1 MEHFNFTVRKKDRLT
16 QARLGVIRTPHG
28 KIKTPAF
35 MPVGTQATVKTI
47 TPEKLKEA
55 GAAIILSN
63 TYHLFIRPG
72 LEILKLH
79 KGLHNFMG
87 WDRPILTDSGGYQ
100 VFSLA
105 KLRKITKEG
114 VVFNSHHDGRRILF
128 TPENVVQTQE
138 IIGSDIAM
146 VFDECL
152 SYPSEKK
159 EVKKSLDLTLDWA
172 RRSKKAHRLRR
183 QALFGI
189 VQGGMY
195 ADLRRES
202 LERTVEID
210 FPGYALGGLSV
221 GEPPERMYEIVS
233 EIAPMMPAGK
243 PRYLMGVGYP
253 RDILQAVSSGIDMF
267 DCVIPTRYG
276 RNGSAFTMKGI
287 VVIRNAKYAKDTKPL
302 DPQCDCYVCKNF
314 TRSYLRHLINCGEIL
329 GASLVSYHNV
339 YFYLTFM
346 AHIRA
351 ALARGDFNDFK
362 RRFLRNYD
370 EKMR

>member
-1 MEHFNFTVRKKDRLT
+1 MRQFGFKIRKNDAT
-16 QARLGVIRTPHG
+16 SAARLGTITTPHG

-35 MPVGTQATVKTI
+35 MPVGTQATVKTVSPAQL
-47 TPEKLKEA
+47 TEA
-55 GAAIILSN
+55 GAHIILSN
-63 TYHLFIRPG
+63 TYHLFIRPS

-79 KGLHNFMG
+79 KGLHRFMG
-87 WDRPILTDSGGYQ
+87 WDGPILTDSGGYQ

-105 KLRKITKEG
+105 KLRKITDEG
-114 VVFNSHHDGRRILF
+114 VTFNSHHDGRRILF
-128 TPENVVQTQE
+128 TPENVVQAQE

-159 EVKKSLDLTLDWA
+159 AVKKSLDLTVEWA

-189 VQGGMY
+189 VQGGMF

-221 GEPPERMYEIVS
+221 GEPPELMYEIVS
-233 EIAPMMPAGK
+233 EIAPCMPAGK

-287 VVIRNAKYAKDTKPL
+287 VVVRNGKYAKDTKPL
-302 DPQCDCYVCKNF
+302 DPACDCYVCKTF
-314 TRSYLRHLINCGEIL
+314 TRSYVRHLINCGEIL
-329 GASLVSYHNV
+329 GASLVSYHNI
-339 YFYLTFM
+339 YFYLAFM
-346 AHIRA
+346 EKIR
-351 ALARGDFNDFK
+351 LAIVSGCFRDFK
-362 RRFLRNYD
+362 RSFLRNYD